1 MLLRFSLSAR
11 MRYLLWCV
19 IVFGGISIAFSIDV
33 TKHPGWLLLEHRR
46 CGNSNTDRIIGG
58 KNASLGA
65 YPWIA
70 RIGYSKSGTDDALA
84 YRCGGTL
91 INPLYVVTA
100 AHCVVNLPENFKVGG
115 IRLGEH
121 NILTDPDCERGYCA
135 EPVQDF
141 VPKSIIT
148 HKDYNKPVFKN
159 DIAIIRLNK
168 PAVYNEF
175 VKPICM
181 MSGELLL
188 KNFIGETAE
197 VAGWGIYDINDPQPS
212 TILQTIKIPIVKM
225 DRCVQ
230 SFKNFAQMSEQHQMC
245 VGGVLGEDS
254 CGGDSGGPLMKV
266 QSLNG
271 LTRYYF
277 IGIVSFG
284 AKACGA
290 SQTPAIYSKIAAYT
304 TWILK
309 HISP

>member
-1 MLLRFSLSAR
+1 MIRVA
-11 MRYLLWCV
+11 
-19 IVFGGISIAFSIDV
+19 DV
-33 TKHPGWLLLEHRR
+33 TKHPGWLLLEHKS

-70 RIGYSKSGTDDALA
+70 RIGYGIPGTNEALS

-91 INPLYVVTA
+91 INSLYVITA
-100 AHCVVNLPENFKVGG
+100 AHCVINLPENFKVSG

-121 NILTDPDCERGYCA
+121 NTLTDPDCERDFCA

-141 VPKSIIT
+141 VPKLIIA
-148 HKDYNKPVFKN
+148 HEDYNKPVFKN

-168 PAVYNEF
+168 PAIYNEF

-181 MSGELLL
+181 MNDELMQ
-188 KNFIGETAE
+188 KNFIGEIAE
-197 VAGWGIYDINDPQPS
+197 VAGWGIYDINDPQSS
-212 TILQTIKIPIVKM
+212 TILQTIKVPIVKM
-225 DRCVQ
+225 NRCVQ
-230 SFKNFAQMSEQHQMC
+230 SFKNFAVLSKQHQMC
-245 VGGVLGEDS
+245 VGGILGEDS

-266 QSLNG
+266 QSLDG
-271 LTRYYF
+271 RTRYYF
-277 IGIVSFG
+277 IGVVSFG

-290 SQTPAIYSKIAAYT
+290 SQTPAIYTKIAAYT
-304 TWILK
+304 TWILE